1 MRLRYEALLSAA
13 LRDIAAKPLRAGS
26 VARPEIGYAIRTYHL
41 RHSRARHQS
50 GGGVRKPRHYLLY
63 RCLNPEITGIGRV
76 LHDAMDIERHIPS
89 RPTATKIVAGSAAR
103 FLRLRPLR
111 HIPQLQR
118 FVVAAGE
125 REAAI
130 GRERDGAHEV
140 AVADELTQLG
150 AGGSR
155 PEL

>member
-1 MRLRYEALLSAA
+1 LAIIRLSAFAEEDIVAILRRTHETFGEAVRLRYEALLSAA

-76 LHDAMDIERHIPS
+76 LHDAVDIERHIPS
-89 RPTATKIVAGSAAR
+89 AFG
-103 FLRLRPLR
+103 
-111 HIPQLQR
+111 
-118 FVVAAGE
+118 
-125 REAAI
+125 
-130 GRERDGAHEV
+130 
-140 AVADELTQLG
+140 DED
-150 AGGSR
+150 
-155 PEL
+155 